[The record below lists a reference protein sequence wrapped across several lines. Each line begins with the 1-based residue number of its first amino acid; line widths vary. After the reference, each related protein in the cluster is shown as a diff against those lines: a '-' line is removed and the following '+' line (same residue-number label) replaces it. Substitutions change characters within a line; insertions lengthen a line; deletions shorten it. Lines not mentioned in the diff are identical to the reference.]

1 MSEEFEQAAATA
13 EMPAEEE
20 HKTGYDVDLDY
31 NMEWEV
37 ETEPAQ
43 PDAAAPQQ
51 GPQYEQHSGGQTR
64 VYRQFNKHLFV
75 WLFSFLFGMYGLD
88 RFARGQIALGVA
100 KLLSFGGFGMWYLAD
115 LIIAV
120 IKAYSGE
127 YLNDENVYFDILG
140 RYV

>member
-51 GPQYEQHSGGQTR
+51 GPQYEQHSGGQTS

-88 RFARGQIALGVA
+88 RSRSESR
-100 KLLSFGGFGMWYLAD
+100 SFCHSAD
-115 LIIAV
+115 
-120 IKAYSGE
+120 SGYGIWPISSSRSSRHIPE
-127 YLNDENVYFDILG
+127 ST
-140 RYV
+140 